1 MPTISLTCD
10 IKLTNEDAL
19 KIFNHQPSEK
29 LQEILKSIES
39 QDTTTLTENKLIS
52 KYLQLIALT
61 IMTTRQTGGLY
72 QDYKSKLPA
81 SA

>member
-1 MPTISLTCD
+1 VIGDRIVPTISLTCD

-61 IMTTRQTGGLY
+61 IKNILQVSTL
-72 QDYKSKLPA
+72 QDFCF
-81 SA
+81 

>member
-61 IMTTRQTGGLY
+61 IKNILQVSTL
-72 QDYKSKLPA
+72 QDFCF
-81 SA
+81 